1 MIKMSCREREIERVT
16 VAHVANPGDEAP
28 GATAVANG
36 DEPRETTTRR
46 LPRFWRSSKRGRV
59 GEMPDQPG
67 WRNDYA
73 NCPHW
78 TAGGLSTSQTAD
90 GRPHGS
96 FQLQCVKTTGRPL
109 HAAGKQ

>member
-1 MIKMSCREREIERVT
+1 MIKMSCRERERERVT
-16 VAHVANPGDEAP
+16 VAHGANPGDEAP

-46 LPRFWRSSKRGRV
+46 LPGFWRSSKRGRV